1 MSVSPIWPAGSAV
14 NDEGEITFHGRTAA
28 SLLDEFGSPL
38 YVIDTDDVR
47 ARATKFVH
55 AASHAFNNT
64 VTHVSFAGKALLSK
78 EICRIVTESGMLI
91 DTCTMGEMRIALA
104 AGVPGR
110 RLVLHGNNKSDAE
123 IELAIEQGFNKIVI
137 DEPDEPARIAA
148 IAKRLGKRARVMLRV
163 TSGIHAG
170 GHEFVSTAHE
180 DQKFGVAL
188 LPAGADTAKLGVL
201 DDLTDVTPAG
211 SNARLGE
218 NAADAADQ
226 AAHAGHA
233 ERKLQYDIKY
243 PYDMSHEKVSEG
255 DRKLAEA
262 MTMVAD
268 GPALAVLKDI
278 YRRQDVLELVGVHSH
293 IGSNIH
299 DADAFIQAAKR
310 MMLLRKTFYA
320 TDAYT
325 LPEVDLGGGYS
336 VAYTDGEDSM
346 DIDVELG
353 RLADAVGTVNRALG
367 MPAPVI
373 SFEPG
378 RWTVAPTGVTLYRV
392 GTVKPVE
399 LSGEAKD
406 KSGNPVTERVYVSVD
421 GGMSDN
427 IRPALYGSDYTAR
440 LANRKGSEQTK
451 LCRVVGMHCE
461 SGDIVVNEVRLPA
474 DIKRGDILAVP
485 VTGRIRP
492 HDGQQLQPGADS
504 RRGRRRRGRC
514 ARHDPPADDR
524 RSAGLGRQ
532 RIVHDCV
539 SRYGR
544 FSGFLAGKASETV
557 HFLDIPRPY
566 VILRPYNKQGHTN
579 TSHSREDALVQE
591 DVAPIRV
598 GLLGAGTVGSQTARL
613 LVEQKDELAARI
625 GRPIELTGV
634 ACLDPAET
642 DPFPWIDKAIV
653 TTDTMSVATN
663 SDIVIEL
670 IGGTGVARK
679 FVLAAIESGAS
690 VVTANKALL
699 AKYGPEIYAAAEAK
713 GVDIYF
719 EASVGG
725 AIPFL
730 KPLRE
735 SLVGDK
741 VTSMLGIV
749 NGTTNYILDE
759 MTTKGLDFDDVLKD
773 AQAKGYAEADP
784 TGDIEGYDA
793 ANKAA
798 IMATLG
804 FHTSVTIGDVSV
816 EGITKITADDIA
828 AATAENK
835 VIKLLAVVENTDAG
849 VSARVYPALISNT
862 HPLASVHGSF
872 NAVFVKAEAA
882 DDLMFYGRGA
892 GGAPTASAVVGDV
905 VTEARHIA
913 QGCTGPSIP
922 LYKDLKKAPIEAS
935 KAEFAVRF
943 VIHDNPGV
951 LAAIAAKFADHGVS
965 INGVNQDLKP
975 TLKDPGYDGELQQLR
990 LVTHMTDE
998 LTLRETVKD
1007 VCELDCVCGEPSILR
1022 VLN

>member
-1 MSVSPIWPAGSAV
+1 
-14 NDEGEITFHGRTAA
+14 
-28 SLLDEFGSPL
+28 
-38 YVIDTDDVR
+38 
-47 ARATKFVH
+47 
-55 AASHAFNNT
+55 
-64 VTHVSFAGKALLSK
+64 
-78 EICRIVTESGMLI
+78 
-91 DTCTMGEMRIALA
+91 
-104 AGVPGR
+104 
-110 RLVLHGNNKSDAE
+110 
-123 IELAIEQGFNKIVI
+123 
-137 DEPDEPARIAA
+137 
-148 IAKRLGKRARVMLRV
+148 
-163 TSGIHAG
+163 
-170 GHEFVSTAHE
+170 
-180 DQKFGVAL
+180 
-188 LPAGADTAKLGVL
+188 
-201 DDLTDVTPAG
+201 
-211 SNARLGE
+211 
-218 NAADAADQ
+218 
-226 AAHAGHA
+226 
-233 ERKLQYDIKY
+233 
-243 PYDMSHEKVSEG
+243 
-255 DRKLAEA
+255 

-353 RLADAVGTVNRALG
+353 RLADAVSTVNRALG
-367 MPAPVI
+367 MPSPVI

-440 LANRKGSEQTK
+440 LANRKGSERDQ
-451 LCRVVGMHCE
+451 
-461 SGDIVVNEVRLPA
+461 
-474 DIKRGDILAVP
+474 AVP
-485 VTGRIRP
+485 RGRHALRIGRHRRQRGAAAGRHQAWRHPRGAGHRRIRP

-504 RRGRRRRGRC
+504 GGGRRRRGRRT
-514 ARHDPPADDR
+514 RHDPPADDR
-524 RSAGLGRQ
+524 RSAELGRQ

-579 TSHSREDALVQE
+579 TSHSREDALAQE

-634 ACLDPAET
+634 ACLDPVET
-642 DPFPWIDKAIV
+642 NPFPWIDKAIV

-804 FHTSVTIGDVSV
+804 FHTSVTIDDVSV

>member
-1 MSVSPIWPAGSAV
+1 M
-14 NDEGEITFHGRTAA
+14 
-28 SLLDEFGSPL
+28 
-38 YVIDTDDVR
+38 
-47 ARATKFVH
+47 
-55 AASHAFNNT
+55 
-64 VTHVSFAGKALLSK
+64 
-78 EICRIVTESGMLI
+78 
-91 DTCTMGEMRIALA
+91 
-104 AGVPGR
+104 
-110 RLVLHGNNKSDAE
+110 
-123 IELAIEQGFNKIVI
+123 
-137 DEPDEPARIAA
+137 
-148 IAKRLGKRARVMLRV
+148 
-163 TSGIHAG
+163 
-170 GHEFVSTAHE
+170 
-180 DQKFGVAL
+180 
-188 LPAGADTAKLGVL
+188 
-201 DDLTDVTPAG
+201 
-211 SNARLGE
+211 
-218 NAADAADQ
+218 
-226 AAHAGHA
+226 
-233 ERKLQYDIKY
+233 
-243 PYDMSHEKVSEG
+243 
-255 DRKLAEA
+255 
-262 MTMVAD
+262 
-268 GPALAVLKDI
+268 
-278 YRRQDVLELVGVHSH
+278 
-293 IGSNIH
+293 
-299 DADAFIQAAKR
+299 
-310 MMLLRKTFYA
+310 
-320 TDAYT
+320 
-325 LPEVDLGGGYS
+325 
-336 VAYTDGEDSM
+336 
-346 DIDVELG
+346 
-353 RLADAVGTVNRALG
+353 
-367 MPAPVI
+367 
-373 SFEPG
+373 
-378 RWTVAPTGVTLYRV
+378 
-392 GTVKPVE
+392 
-399 LSGEAKD
+399 
-406 KSGNPVTERVYVSVD
+406 
-421 GGMSDN
+421 
-427 IRPALYGSDYTAR
+427 
-440 LANRKGSEQTK
+440 
-451 LCRVVGMHCE
+451 
-461 SGDIVVNEVRLPA
+461 
-474 DIKRGDILAVP
+474 
-485 VTGRIRP
+485 
-492 HDGQQLQPGADS
+492 
-504 RRGRRRRGRC
+504 
-514 ARHDPPADDR
+514 
-524 RSAGLGRQ
+524 
-532 RIVHDCV
+532 
-539 SRYGR
+539 
-544 FSGFLAGKASETV
+544 
-557 HFLDIPRPY
+557 
-566 VILRPYNKQGHTN
+566 
-579 TSHSREDALVQE
+579 VQE

-634 ACLDPAET
+634 ACLDPSET
-642 DPFPWIDKAIV
+642 DPFPWIDKSVV

-663 SDIVIEL
+663 ADIVVEL

-804 FHTSVTIGDVSV
+804 FHTNVTIDDVSV

-835 VIKLLAVVENTDAG
+835 VIKLLAVVENGEAG
-849 VSARVYPALISNT
+849 VSARVYPALISNE
-862 HPLASVHGSF
+862 HPLASVHGS
-872 NAVFVKAEAA
+872 
-882 DDLMFYGRGA
+882 
-892 GGAPTASAVVGDV
+892 VVGDV

-913 QGCTGPSIP
+913 QGCTGPTIP

-951 LAAIAAKFADHGVS
+951 LAAIAAKFAEHGVS

-1007 VCELDCVCGEPSILR
+1007 VCSLDCVVGEPSILR

>member
-1 MSVSPIWPAGSAV
+1 MA
-14 NDEGEITFHGRTAA
+14 
-28 SLLDEFGSPL
+28 
-38 YVIDTDDVR
+38 
-47 ARATKFVH
+47 
-55 AASHAFNNT
+55 
-64 VTHVSFAGKALLSK
+64 
-78 EICRIVTESGMLI
+78 
-91 DTCTMGEMRIALA
+91 
-104 AGVPGR
+104 
-110 RLVLHGNNKSDAE
+110 
-123 IELAIEQGFNKIVI
+123 
-137 DEPDEPARIAA
+137 
-148 IAKRLGKRARVMLRV
+148 
-163 TSGIHAG
+163 
-170 GHEFVSTAHE
+170 
-180 DQKFGVAL
+180 
-188 LPAGADTAKLGVL
+188 
-201 DDLTDVTPAG
+201 
-211 SNARLGE
+211 
-218 NAADAADQ
+218 
-226 AAHAGHA
+226 
-233 ERKLQYDIKY
+233 
-243 PYDMSHEKVSEG
+243 
-255 DRKLAEA
+255 
-262 MTMVAD
+262 
-268 GPALAVLKDI
+268 
-278 YRRQDVLELVGVHSH
+278 
-293 IGSNIH
+293 
-299 DADAFIQAAKR
+299 
-310 MMLLRKTFYA
+310 
-320 TDAYT
+320 
-325 LPEVDLGGGYS
+325 
-336 VAYTDGEDSM
+336 
-346 DIDVELG
+346 
-353 RLADAVGTVNRALG
+353 
-367 MPAPVI
+367 
-373 SFEPG
+373 
-378 RWTVAPTGVTLYRV
+378 
-392 GTVKPVE
+392 
-399 LSGEAKD
+399 
-406 KSGNPVTERVYVSVD
+406 
-421 GGMSDN
+421 
-427 IRPALYGSDYTAR
+427 
-440 LANRKGSEQTK
+440 
-451 LCRVVGMHCE
+451 
-461 SGDIVVNEVRLPA
+461 
-474 DIKRGDILAVP
+474 
-485 VTGRIRP
+485 
-492 HDGQQLQPGADS
+492 
-504 RRGRRRRGRC
+504 
-514 ARHDPPADDR
+514 
-524 RSAGLGRQ
+524 
-532 RIVHDCV
+532 
-539 SRYGR
+539 
-544 FSGFLAGKASETV
+544 
-557 HFLDIPRPY
+557 
-566 VILRPYNKQGHTN
+566 
-579 TSHSREDALVQE
+579 QE

-804 FHTSVTIGDVSV
+804 FHTSVTIDDVSV

-882 DDLMFYGRGA
+882 DDLMFYG
-892 GGAPTASAVVGDV
+892 
-905 VTEARHIA
+905 RHIA

-998 LTLRETVKD
+998 LTLRETVKG